1 MKDTSAPKIKRPK
14 KQGQTVTK
22 YKPNDPSKD
31 SLTRF
36 QAPIIPEVMSKKIRE
51 KDIFE
56 MMGATRKKRK
66 IK

>member
-1 MKDTSAPKIKRPK
+1 MKDRSAPKLKKIK

-22 YKPNDPSKD
+22 YRPNDPTLD

-36 QAPIIPEVMSKKIRE
+36 QPPIIPEKMSKTIKE

-56 MMGATRKKRK
+56 LMGATRKKK
-66 IK
+66 KN